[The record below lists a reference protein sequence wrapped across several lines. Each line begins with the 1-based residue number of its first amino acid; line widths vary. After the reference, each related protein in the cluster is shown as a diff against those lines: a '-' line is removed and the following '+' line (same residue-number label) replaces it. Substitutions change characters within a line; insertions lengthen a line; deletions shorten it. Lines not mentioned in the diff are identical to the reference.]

1 MLAEFPSAVDAVK
14 CAVEVQQAIGRLDE
28 SDPEDQQLRF
38 RIGVHVGDVV
48 VQGSDLLGDAINIAS
63 RLQSLADPGAVCLSG
78 PTHEYVRRSL
88 PLSFDDLGLQNV
100 RNIDEPIRVY
110 AIRWEVRPQSSVPHR
125 LTGGQPSPP
134 TDRPSIAVLP
144 FATTTV
150 EDEYLGDG
158 ISDDVITALSK
169 MRWLFVIGRNSSFAF
184 KGRALD
190 TGQIARQLGVVY
202 VLTGSVRRSGERVRI
217 SVQLVD
223 APTGAS
229 FWAERY
235 ERDLGD
241 IFALQDEIAQEVA
254 GAIEPELL
262 KTEGQRAARKA
273 DQNPTAWD
281 LVRRGMWEFHKV
293 RPESHIRAR
302 DLFLQAIAAAPESID
317 GYIWLARVDAGLIAG
332 GWTEKI
338 ETTANEGMTAAL
350 TAVQL
355 DEKNPYAHYAVAITH
370 SFAGKVQRAQKAGE
384 RAIALS
390 PSFALGHLVLG
401 LTLMLLG
408 QPQEG
413 VRELKHGLRLNPFD
427 PHNFYWHL
435 FIALGHYVLN
445 EPVQGLEE
453 ARVCL
458 EIRPH
463 WAAALRLAAACELG
477 LGNHS
482 AARQLVSELKTHG
495 DPSGDVLAN
504 VLKHR
509 PEWIAE
515 IDAKVQELAD
525 AVSVP

>member
-1 MLAEFPSAVDAVK
+1 
-14 CAVEVQQAIGRLDE
+14 
-28 SDPEDQQLRF
+28 
-38 RIGVHVGDVV
+38 
-48 VQGSDLLGDAINIAS
+48 
-63 RLQSLADPGAVCLSG
+63 
-78 PTHEYVRRSL
+78 
-88 PLSFDDLGLQNV
+88 
-100 RNIDEPIRVY
+100 
-110 AIRWEVRPQSSVPHR
+110 
-125 LTGGQPSPP
+125 
-134 TDRPSIAVLP
+134 
-144 FATTTV
+144 
-150 EDEYLGDG
+150 
-158 ISDDVITALSK
+158 

-241 IFALQDEIAQEVA
+241 IFVLQDEIAHEVA

-302 DLFLQAIAAAPESID
+302 ALFLQAIAAAPESID

-408 QPQEG
+408 HPQEG
-413 VRELKHGLRLNPFD
+413 VRKLKHGLRLNPFD

-515 IDAKVQELAD
+515 IDAKVQGLAD